1 MALTTLPT
9 SSLDP
14 GVSLID
20 WDSSVKTSS
29 FNAAV
34 NIGYW
39 IDTTSGS
46 VTVTLP
52 SSANQGDTI
61 SFADY
66 AENFNTNSVIVS
78 PNGLK
83 IKGSTSNAVLT
94 TGGQVIQFVY
104 SGAPQ
109 GWIISS
115 TGLASAAGSPTYITA
130 TGGTITTSGDY
141 KIHTFTSSGTFTVTE
156 IGNEYGSNELEYV
169 VVAGGAG
176 AGSGGSVGNGAGS
189 GGGGAGGYRSS
200 VTGESS
206 GGGSSAETAITAV
219 AQGYTVTIGGGGA
232 GGGGTGG
239 ARGSNGSNS
248 VFGAITSTGGG
259 GGGGDSTTTGASGGS
274 GGGGAWRGSAG
285 GGAGTTNQGYAG
297 ATGNTPSYRG
307 GGGGGA
313 GEVGGT
319 DQANV
324 AGGDGVQ
331 TSINGTPT
339 YFAGGGGGGGG
350 NFPGGEGGGG
360 NGGDYPNTGQS
371 GTVNTGG
378 GGGGNYFGAGG
389 GAGGSGI
396 VIIRYKF
403 QN

>member
-29 FNAAV
+29 FNAVV
-34 NIGYW
+34 NTGYW

-115 TGLASAAGSPTYITA
+115 TGLASAAGSPAYITA

-169 VVAGGAG
+169 VVAGGGGAG
-176 AGSGGSVGNGAGS
+176 FSGSGG
-189 GGGGAGGYRSS
+189 
-200 VTGESS
+200 TGP
-206 GGGSSAETAITAV
+206 V
-219 AQGYTVTIGGGGA
+219 GA
-232 GGGGTGG
+232 GGG
-239 ARGSNGSNS
+239 
-248 VFGAITSTGGG
+248 
-259 GGGGDSTTTGASGGS
+259 
-274 GGGGAWRGSAG
+274 
-285 GGAGTTNQGYAG
+285 
-297 ATGNTPSYRG
+297 
-307 GGGGGA
+307 
-313 GEVGGT
+313 
-319 DQANV
+319 
-324 AGGDGVQ
+324 
-331 TSINGTPT
+331 
-339 YFAGGGGGGGG
+339 
-350 NFPGGEGGGG
+350 PGGPYSGGG
-360 NGGDYPNTGQS
+360 NGGY
-371 GTVNTGG
+371 GTSAYKAGYGVENTGG
-378 GGGGNYFGAGG
+378 GGGGVNTITGG
-389 GAGGSGI
+389 SGGSGGSGI
-396 VIIRYKF
+396 VLIAYPS
-403 QN
+403 